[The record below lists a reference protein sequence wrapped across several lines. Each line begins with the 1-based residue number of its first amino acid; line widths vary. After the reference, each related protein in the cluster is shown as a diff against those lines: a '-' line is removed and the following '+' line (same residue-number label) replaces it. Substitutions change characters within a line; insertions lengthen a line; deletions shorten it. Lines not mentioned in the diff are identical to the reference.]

1 MQENQFRGSDQFLII
16 FNGHAI
22 KDGEVVM
29 SGLTGK
35 VIAEQ

>member
-22 KDGEVVM
+22 KDYEVVR
-29 SGLTGK
+29 GLTGK
-35 VIAEQ
+35 VIAEE